1 MEPVMA
7 TIVTTAITAL
17 ISAIVGAIVGAVVA
31 KIKTV
36 THDAQQAAENASR
49 ERAELKELMRQSI
62 VMTCR
67 LAIYDD
73 HFTVDEKLDAYTIY
87 RDNGGNHQTKKYMD
101 ELVGCD
107 VDEYIERHR
116 KKD

>member
-1 MEPVMA
+1 MEPITA
-7 TIVTTAITAL
+7 TIITTALTAL
-17 ISAIVGAIVGAVVA
+17 VSAIVGAVVGAVVA

-36 THDAQQAAENASR
+36 THDAQQAAEDAKK
-49 ERAELKELMRQSI
+49 ERAELKEIMTQNI

-67 LAIYDD
+67 MAIYDE
-73 HFTVDEKLDAYTIY
+73 HFSVDEKLDAYTIY
-87 RDNGGNHQTKKYMD
+87 RDNGGNHATKKYMD
-101 ELVGCD
+101 DLVGCD

>member
-1 MEPVMA
+1 MEALAM
-7 TIVTTAITAL
+7 TAFTAL
-17 ISAIVGAIVGAVVA
+17 ISSLVGALVGALVS

-36 THDAQQAAENASR
+36 RKAADDARKSND
-49 ERAELKELMRQSI
+49 ELKGIMQQNI

-67 LAIYDD
+67 LAIYDE
-73 HFTVDEKLDAYTIY
+73 HFTVDEKLDAYEIY

-101 ELVGCD
+101 ELVGSD
-107 VDEYIERHR
+107 VDDYIEKHR